1 MPENIRAT
9 SDENLIAFAKNIA
22 TTYGK
27 MGLLAKRLVT
37 QVVTSTNNIDAVNRV
52 ISKVGQL
59 DPESKKLFGN
69 YFVGENL
76 ENLEMATRAPA
87 ILAAAYEYISE
98 HRDDSDEMR
107 ERFARIG
114 AHVDTLSANFA
125 NTGGMVVNGGEWP
138 LVDTNNIADAYT
150 GLLRTFAA
158 RRADVERSGDNAK
171 VDEFNKNLDFL
182 TTVIS
187 EYDGQWGLAALNP
200 EHADKLDDRWNDLW
214 DALNRAELTPELKEK
229 LHKWGFADAKGN
241 EIPQFKKNG
250 KLDKSGRLAAIIDLT
265 RHDVAKRHAARVKE
279 RIDED
284 ELAAELNEAIEFKLY
299 NMAVADRIVND
310 ATANP
315 EQFNDPEFRA
325 NLLDELSRDGAV
337 ISDAGYNA
345 QVDADVNTTAGWAAR
360 VKSKLG
366 TAADKVGNFFG
377 NIFHPI
383 KRVDRL
389 ANVRMTGGA
398 ADKRA
403 KRIEFFTRILK
414 GFASA
419 FIASALITTIA
430 TAAAATAGIS
440 LAASMAV
447 IGMVTAIGM
456 GAVQVARWRRAQQ
469 KANKPTDIH
478 AFLSDKR
485 LVASLGVSAIAVVA
499 MCFGAAGMATAAT
512 SLGYGALAF
521 GGAKNTIETFRD
533 ARRSNMSVAESLAWA
548 IANAGA
554 VIAGGLTGRM
564 AANAGINYYNEQN
577 PENTLFQN
585 ATDRTIE
592 HTTEHTETRSEYTQN
607 ALDNAERIAKM
618 WYRNNPEILQQRVDA
633 INAYNAEY
641 GTNIDPYRAI
651 MINGDAGGQTFD
663 NMRLHVNNS
672 HIDPN
677 INDVYSHGHH
687 RVLTDAW
694 GRAYDFS
701 PDELRAAAH
710 LFNADGSVNPDGMN
724 TVARLDSYIG
734 ERNTVGYMP
743 GRGVHTDNYLPQN
756 DIVRGAESSP
766 NARVYST
773 YSDGTPATVENTY
786 TTTETTYENVTDYS
800 RANGDGM
807 AMFGNYNPRVENP
820 ELRNRI
826 GAVDNYPF
834 NPLRPSDRRKPI
846 EPIIKPTDD
855 ERGGDIDVF
864 PPVVVRRP
872 DLPVK
877 RQKPELPAEREKPEL
892 PVKPGGDV
900 DIFKPVPIEKPVPKP
915 VVVPILDDDEPEDK
929 IFAITRAQGK
939 AWKDLHTNMERV
951 LNKMKK
957 SGDNPRKMREL
968 DVQRKDILHD
978 IEQLR
983 NDLGHESDEVIDIAA
998 DQAIWRENLKQ
1009 KLIELDNI
1017 MQKRP
1022 TESKGKYAM
1031 KDWELNV
1038 AKVQNNIAD
1047 LREKLGDAADE
1058 SRLYY
1063 PMPVPGIQAQ
1073 KKAARRAE
1081 YESHRAE
1088 ILETPLPKPTSRVKP
1103 TQDEIVEDAEFVPE
1117 FDLPEYESQFN
1128 DDVDLDISNHRVPK
1142 LDLGRFK
1149 KPKYDISDDEIR
1161 VIGGNDE
1168 FVPDLSKN
1176 TNEKPVSHVI
1186 HEKPRHNER
1195 GGLVAALRNA
1205 YNKIKKRISGRE
1217 YFVPESLISIAENA
1231 NLMHDPVATI
1241 NGVPIHLVDLTGN
1254 NTPITQNKDRAVA
1267 VVDIRGLRIPFYLS
1281 NGDEGGKA
1289 GHWTPLQSLFR
1300 DGKWMSFMFIDN
1312 KLLHIQALSMIA
1324 DALDNKLGDIRNYRD
1339 IELTAEY
1346 QASGKDGFVGGA
1358 DAIEHVNPET
1368 VFRLINGARYE
1379 NVNNHMIFGTYSD
1392 SRVSAEASWLQE
1404 YLDENG
1410 LPSDVIVEENMN
1422 LLQRWRARRKSRH

>member
-1 MPENIRAT
+1 MPDNIRAT

-27 MGLLAKRLVT
+27 MGLLTKKLVT
-37 QVVTSTNNIDAVNRV
+37 QAVVATNNIDVVNRV

-59 DPESKKLFGN
+59 DPESKKVFGN

-76 ENLEMATRAPA
+76 ENLDMATRAPA

-98 HRDDSDEMR
+98 HRNDSDEMR
-107 ERFARIG
+107 SRFEKIG
-114 AHVDTLSANFA
+114 AHVDVLSANFA
-125 NTGGMVVNGGEWP
+125 NTGGMVVNNDEWP
-138 LVDTNNIADAYT
+138 LVDTNNIADAYE
-150 GLLRTFAA
+150 GLLHTFAA
-158 RRADVERSGDNAK
+158 RRADVERAGDDAK
-171 VDEFNKNLDFL
+171 VAEFNNNLDL
-182 TTVIS
+182 LQTVIA
-187 EYDGQWGLAALNP
+187 EYDHNWGLSNLYP
-200 EHADKLDDRWNDLW
+200 DHADKLDDRWSDLW
-214 DALNRAELTPELKEK
+214 DALNRAELTPELKEN
-229 LHKWGFADAKGN
+229 LHKWGFTDAKGN

-250 KLDKSGRLAAIIDLT
+250 RLDRAGRLAAIIDLA
-265 RHDVAKRHAARVKE
+265 RHDVAKRHVARVKE
-279 RIDED
+279 GIDED
-284 ELAAELNEAIEFKLY
+284 KLSAELNEAIEFKLY

-315 EQFNDPEFRA
+315 EQFNEPEFRA
-325 NLLDELSRDGAV
+325 HLLNELSRDGAI

-345 QVDADVNTTAGWAAR
+345 QIDADVNATAGWAAR
-360 VKSKLG
+360 VKSKLRNG
-366 TAADKVGNFFG
+366 AENVGDFFG
-377 NIFHPI
+377 NIFRPVN
-383 KRVDRL
+383 RVDRL
-389 ANVRMTGGA
+389 ANVRITGGT
-398 ADKRA
+398 ADKRT
-403 KRIEFFTRILK
+403 KRIEFFKRILK

-419 FIASALITTIA
+419 FIASAIITTIA

-440 LAASMAV
+440 LAASMAA

-456 GAVQVARWRRAQQ
+456 GVVQIARWRRAQQ

-512 SLGYGALAF
+512 SLGYGALAL
-521 GGAKNTIETFRD
+521 GGAKNTVETFRD

-554 VIAGGLTGRM
+554 VIAGGFTGRM
-564 AANAGINYYNEQN
+564 AANAGINYYNERN

-585 ATDRTIE
+585 ATERTVE

-618 WYRNNPEILQQRVDA
+618 WYRNNPEVLQQRVDA

-677 INDVYSHGHH
+677 INDVYSHGNH

-710 LFNADGSVNPDGMN
+710 LFNADGSINPDGMN
-724 TVARLDSYIG
+724 AVVRLDSHIG
-734 ERNTVGYMP
+734 ESNTVGYMP

-756 DIVRGAESSP
+756 DIARGGEVSP
-766 NARVYST
+766 NGRVYST

-786 TTTETTYENVTDYS
+786 TTTKTTYENVADYN

-807 AMFGNYNPRVENP
+807 AMFGNYNRSQGNPKLRDRV
-820 ELRNRI
+820 
-826 GAVDNYPF
+826 GAVDKNPYK
-834 NPLRPSDRRKPI
+834 PLRPSDRRKPI
-846 EPIIKPTDD
+846 EPIIEPKDD
-855 ERGGDIDVF
+855 EPHGDIDVF
-864 PPVVVRRP
+864 PPVVVRKP
-872 DLPVK
+872 DLPV
-877 RQKPELPAEREKPEL
+877 QREKPEL
-892 PVKPGGDV
+892 PVKPRGDIDV
-900 DIFKPVPIEKPVPKP
+900 FPPVITEKPVQKP
-915 VVVPILDDDEPEDK
+915 VIVPVLDDDEPEDK

-939 AWKDLHTNMERV
+939 AWKDLHHNMERV

-983 NDLGHESDEVIDIAA
+983 NDVGHETDEVIERAA
-998 DQAIWRENLKQ
+998 DEAIWRENLKQ

-1022 TESKGKYAM
+1022 SDAKGKYAM
-1031 KDWELNV
+1031 TDWELNV

-1058 SRLYY
+1058 SKLYY
-1063 PMPVPGIQAQ
+1063 PMPVPGVQAQ

-1081 YESHRAE
+1081 YEAQRAE
-1088 ILETPLPKPTSRVKP
+1088 MLANPTPKPTPRVKQIP
-1103 TQDEIVEDAEFVPE
+1103 DEIVEDVEFKPD
-1117 FDLPEYESQFN
+1117 FDLPKYESPFM
-1128 DDVDLDISNHRVPK
+1128 DGTDLDIANHRVPK
-1142 LDLGRFK
+1142 LDLGRFNK
-1149 KPKYDISDDEIR
+1149 SKYDINDDEIR
-1161 VIGGNDE
+1161 VIGGDDE
-1168 FVPDLSKN
+1168 FVPDLSKP
-1176 TNEKPVSHVI
+1176 TNKAPVMQVI
-1186 HEKPRHNER
+1186 HEMPRHNER
-1195 GGLVAALRNA
+1195 GGLIAALRNA
-1205 YNKIKKRISGRE
+1205 YNKIKKRVPGRE
-1217 YFVPESLISIAENA
+1217 YFVPESLIEIAENA
-1231 NLMHDPVATI
+1231 NLTRDPVAKI

-1254 NTPITQNKDRAVA
+1254 NSPITQNENRAIV
-1267 VVDIRGLRIPFYLS
+1267 VVDIRGLRVPFYLS
-1281 NGDEGGKA
+1281 NGNEGGKA
-1289 GHWTPLQSLFR
+1289 GHWVPLQSLYR
-1300 DGKWMSFMFIDN
+1300 NGRWMRFMFTDN
-1312 KLLHIQALSMIA
+1312 QLSRIKAFSMIS
-1324 DALDNKLGDIRNYRD
+1324 DALDDKIGDIRNYRD
-1339 IELTAEY
+1339 IELTAQY
-1346 QASGKDGFVGGA
+1346 QADGKYGFVGGA

-1368 VFRLINGARYE
+1368 VFHIINSAEYE
-1379 NVNNHMIFGTYSD
+1379 STRNHMIFGTYSD
-1392 SRVSAEASWLQE
+1392 NHVGAEVSWLRD

-1410 LPSDVIVEENMN
+1410 LPSDFIEEDMN
-1422 LLQRWRARRKSRH
+1422 LWQRLRAKRAKRH

>member
-158 RRADVERSGDNAK
+158 RRADIERSGDNAK
-171 VDEFNKNLDFL
+171 VAEFNNNLDL
-182 TTVIS
+182 LQTVIA
-187 EYDGQWGLAALNP
+187 EYDHNWGLSNLYP
-200 EHADKLDDRWNDLW
+200 EHAGKLEDRWSDLW

-229 LHKWGFADAKGN
+229 LHQWGFTDAKGN

-265 RHDVAKRHAARVKE
+265 RHDIAKQHAARINEK
-279 RIDED
+279 IDED
-284 ELAAELNEAIEFKLY
+284 ALAVELNEKIEFKLY
-299 NMAVADRIVND
+299 NMAVADKVASSAKIQAMREQ
-310 ATANP
+310 NP
-315 EQFNDPEFRA
+315 DYEPDYEPEIDIARFNSDQDYRA
-325 NLLDELSRDGAV
+325 AVLDKLSEYGAI
-337 ISDAGYNA
+337 ISDTGYNA
-345 QVDADVNTTAGWAAR
+345 QVDADVNATAGWTAR
-360 VKSKLG
+360 VKSKLRNG
-366 TAADKVGNFFG
+366 AENLGGFFERV
-377 NIFHPI
+377 FHPI
-383 KRVDRL
+383 SRVDRL
-389 ANVRMTGGA
+389 ANVRLAGSMV
-398 ADKRA
+398 DKRTRRIQFI
-403 KRIEFFTRILK
+403 KRLAK
-414 GFASA
+414 GFGSA
-419 FIASALITTIA
+419 FIYSAFLTVIVTTVAATTGMSAAVA
-430 TAAAATAGIS
+430 TAVLGGS
-440 LAASMAV
+440 LA
-447 IGMVTAIGM
+447 IGIG
-456 GAVQVARWRRAQQ
+456 VKQVLRWRRAQQ

-485 LVASLGVSAIAVVA
+485 LVASLGVSAIAVIA
-499 MCFGAAGMATAAT
+499 MCFGAAGMTE
-512 SLGYGALAF
+512 LARGF
-521 GGAKNTIETFRD
+521 GGLALGVGATKNAVEGGLDTW
-533 ARRSNMSVAESLAWA
+533 ARGGSTLQA
-548 IANAGA
+548 IAAGLANAGA
-554 VIAGGLTGRM
+554 VIAGGLTGRGLTNLGM
-564 AANAGINYYNEQN
+564 DWINKLFPRNTFLQTEHTHTEQREVTEQVEHTRTVTDWPTETTHEAAVRNWFGARYPHNPEVMQGLLDAVNHYNADTGANLDPWAALRGIALSGGDPNHGVYNAPDWFNSHGFAAEQIHDAANALHPDGTYDPVGME
-577 PENTLFQN
+577 TLKDLVTHHLSSKGYVGEMPGHTIKTS
-585 ATDRTIE
+585 TDVYQSRGEMPTQR
-592 HTTEHTETRSEYTQN
+592 TETWTELKS
-607 ALDNAERIAKM
+607 
-618 WYRNNPEILQQRVDA
+618 
-633 INAYNAEY
+633 
-641 GTNIDPYRAI
+641 
-651 MINGDAGGQTFD
+651 
-663 NMRLHVNNS
+663 HVENY
-672 HIDPN
+672 DK
-677 INDVYSHGHH
+677 
-687 RVLTDAW
+687 TD
-694 GRAYDFS
+694 YD
-701 PDELRAAAH
+701 
-710 LFNADGSVNPDGMN
+710 SVNDG
-724 TVARLDSYIG
+724 AYAAG
-734 ERNTVGYMP
+734 
-743 GRGVHTDNYLPQN
+743 
-756 DIVRGAESSP
+756 
-766 NARVYST
+766 
-773 YSDGTPATVENTY
+773 
-786 TTTETTYENVTDYS
+786 
-800 RANGDGM
+800 
-807 AMFGNYNPRVENP
+807 GNYNSKVYRG
-820 ELRNRI
+820 LRDRI

-834 NPLRPSDRRKPI
+834 NSLRPSDRRKPI

-855 ERGGDIDVF
+855 ERDGDIDVF

-929 IFAITRAQGK
+929 IFAITRPQAK
-939 AWKDLHTNMERV
+939 AWKDLQER
-951 LNKMKK
+951 LKK
-957 SGDNPRKMREL
+957 VRAKLKKGPHGSKAAKLREEESKL
-968 DVQRKDILHD
+968 TYFIKNLCNQI
-978 IEQLR
+978 
-983 NDLGHESDEVIDIAA
+983 GHYDPDVIDLASKEA
-998 DQAIWRENLKQ
+998 LLRENLNRKNA
-1009 KLIELDNI
+1009 LIEDKPGDNASQWEVVDWRAEIARLDKKINEQI
-1017 MQKRP
+1017 K
-1022 TESKGKYAM
+1022 EFGSAA
-1031 KDWELNV
+1031 DAV
-1038 AKVQNNIAD
+1038 AHAS
-1047 LREKLGDAADE
+1047 ADE

-1205 YNKIKKRISGRE
+1205 YNKIKKRVSGRE

-1254 NTPITQNKDRAVA
+1254 NTPITQNNDRAVV

-1281 NGDEGGKA
+1281 NGDEDGKA

-1300 DGKWMSFMFIDN
+1300 DGKWKSFMFINN
-1312 KLLHIQALSMIA
+1312 KLSHIQALSMIA

-1358 DAIEHVNPET
+1358 DAIEHVNPDT
-1368 VFRLINGARYE
+1368 IFRLINGARYE
-1379 NVNNHMIFGTYSD
+1379 SVNNHMIFGTYSD
-1392 SRVSAEASWLQE
+1392 SRVSAEAAWLQE

-1410 LPSDVIVEENMN
+1410 LPSDDVVEENMN
-1422 LLQRWRARRKSRH
+1422 LLQRWRARRKSKHE